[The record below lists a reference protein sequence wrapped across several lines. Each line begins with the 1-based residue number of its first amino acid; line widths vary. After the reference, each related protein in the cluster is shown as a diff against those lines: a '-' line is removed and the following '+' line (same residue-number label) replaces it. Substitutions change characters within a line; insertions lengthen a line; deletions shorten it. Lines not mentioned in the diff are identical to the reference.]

1 MTRAKLLAKEESNT
15 CLSQFLLRDNTSELP
30 EWLQEARSKGMSD
43 PHDIWRYARQ
53 KETALHGA

>member
-15 CLSQFLLRDNTSELP
+15 CISQFLLRDNKYELH

-43 PHDIWRYARQ
+43 PRDIWRYSRQ

>member
-15 CLSQFLLRDNTSELP
+15 CISQFRLRDIHMNCSSGSG
-30 EWLQEARSKGMSD
+30 EARSKGMSD
-43 PHDIWRYARQ
+43 PRDIWRYARQ